1 MQDMVYFCIFCYNKK
16 MGVEKHMMNKKK
28 LCIIIVIAIIVTG
41 LAVTFAVLSKSGKH
55 KENVNEENRDD
66 QINAFFGS
74 SSVTNISQLS
84 TPSITT
90 IKQPCSQLGYLA
102 SELLIEKIN
111 NPDTEIKQVQLP
123 TELIIREST
132 SQE

>member
-1 MQDMVYFCIFCYNKK
+1 MLIPSFFS
-16 MGVEKHMMNKKK
+16 
-28 LCIIIVIAIIVTG
+28 LAIS
-41 LAVTFAVLSKSGKH
+41 LKSVLTSLS
-55 KENVNEENRDD
+55 ERLDV
-66 QINAFFGS
+66 GS
-74 SSVTNISQLS
+74 
-84 TPSITT
+84 SITT